1 MAEGVLFNIAQ
12 GIIERLGSRAFEE
25 MGLVSGVN
33 VELRKLKLVV
43 SQLRAVLLDAE
54 QKQANNEAVKEWLL
68 SVEDAVYEADDVLD
82 EFYTEAQWRQM
93 VPGNNK
99 VSKQVRIFF
108 SSSNQLVFGLKIG
121 HKIKHLNKRLHEIAS
136 NTTFGQLQV
145 NHEDARFVIRER
157 VTHSFVR
164 EDNIIGRDE
173 DKRAIIQLL
182 LHPIPTENTEN
193 TENVSTISIV
203 GFGGMGKTALA
214 QLVFNDEEVQ
224 KHFEPKMWTC
234 VSNSF
239 QLDILVK
246 KILKTDMFDMDQLQN
261 DLRKKIDGKRYLL
274 VLDDVWNDNREKWL
288 ALKDLLMGGARGS
301 KILITTRIDTVAKIT
316 NTTKPY
322 KLRGLNE
329 EQSWSL
335 FKKMAFQDGKEP
347 TSSTIKVTGEEIAR
361 KCKGVPLAIRT
372 IGRMLYT
379 RDPETEWSAFKN
391 NKLSTIRQEENDILP
406 TLQLSY
412 DVLPSHLK
420 HCFAYC
426 SLFPPDYE
434 IPVENLIKL
443 WVAQGFVKST
453 NPNECLED
461 VGYEYYNE
469 LVWRSF
475 FQEEQNDEF
484 GIIKSCKMHDLM
496 NELAVKVAGEG
507 STIIDRNKTDI
518 DAKLLLHVSFD
529 FNVDLWKLKVQK
541 SLLESNKLRTLLF
554 LRQER
559 WGKSFHKSFCATI
572 ASNFKS
578 LRMLS
583 LNQLKIKKL
592 PKCLRKMIHLRY
604 LDLSFNLIGRLPD
617 WIVKLQNLE
626 TLDLSGCDSL
636 VELPRDTKKL
646 INLRHLILQDCDNLA
661 WIPRG
666 LGELTHLRTLSTF
679 VLSKNNSMLRDSA
692 RLNELGKLNDLR
704 GKLKIKNLRYKKDMV
719 SELNCDGA
727 VLKEKRHLYLLT
739 LHWMQIER
747 ENSDAVEEESDVIIK
762 SMEAL
767 EPHSSLKELTLECYM
782 GARFASWFH
791 SLTNIVKLRL
801 SHCDRCQNLPPL
813 DHLPFLKSLNLSGLR
828 NLEHISA
835 EDMVKDF
842 ASDETM
848 MMSAASPSTTF
859 FPSLESLYLI
869 GCPNLKGWWRNETAS
884 TSVSSFP
891 CLSTLSICDCPNLT
905 FMPLYPNLDQLWLE
919 RSSWKVLPSSFVL
932 SKLKSLKIKGVDDI
946 EYMPEEWIGNLTLLQ
961 ELVFHHCPN
970 LTSLP
975 EGIGNLTLLQDLL
988 IKDCPNLVSL
998 PEVIGNLTLLRA
1010 LLIKDCPNLASLPEG
1025 IGNFTLLQ
1033 YLIISDCPN
1042 LVSLP
1047 EGFRSLISLR
1057 RLHISN
1063 CPKLASFPE
1072 GLRCLASLKHLHIWK
1087 CPILKQRCQKE
1098 TSEDWSKIAHIP
1110 RLFIAWD
1117 LVRVLETCSAGR
1129 VWFKVCSSQQLRELH
1144 YPKCGIFCCSV
1155 EQRSS
1160 VLISCFS
1167 IYFLFCFVLFPI
1179 PNQIGTDLECSCTC
1193 NLLIQLV
1200 KNPSNLVDVA
1210 QL

>member
-1 MAEGVLFNIAQ
+1 MAEGVLFNVAE
-12 GIIERLGSRAFEE
+12 GIIGRLGS
-25 MGLVSGVN
+25 LVFQEIALLWGVKDD
-33 VELRKLKLVV
+33 LQKLKDKVA
-43 SQLRAVLLDAE
+43 QLQAVLLDAE
-54 QKQANNEAVKEWLL
+54 QKQANYQVKVWLQ

-121 HKIKHLNKRLHEIAS
+121 HKIKDLNKRLYEIAS
-136 NTTFGQLQV
+136 NRTFGQLQV

-182 LHPIPTENTEN
+182 LHPISTENTEN
-193 TENVSTISIV
+193 AENVSTISIV

-261 DLRKKIDGKRYLL
+261 ELRKKIDGKRYLL

-316 NTTKPY
+316 NTAKPY
-322 KLRGLNE
+322 KLKGLNE

-347 TSSTIKVTGEEIAR
+347 TSSTIKVIGEEIAR

-379 RDPETEWSAFKN
+379 RDPETEWPTFNN

-434 IPVENLIKL
+434 IPIENLIKL
-443 WVAQGFVKST
+443 WVAQGFVKSS

-461 VGYEYYNE
+461 VGYEYCNE

-475 FQEEQNDEF
+475 FQEEEKDEF

-507 STIIDRNKTDI
+507 SIIIGRNKTDF

-529 FNVDLWKLKVQK
+529 FCVDLWKLKIPK
-541 SLLESNKLRTLLF
+541 SLLESNKLRTFLF
-554 LRQER
+554 LRQVW
-559 WGKSFHKSFCATI
+559 WGKSFHKSFCVTI

-578 LRMLS
+578 LRTLS
-583 LNQLKIKKL
+583 LNGLKIKKL
-592 PKCLRKMIHLRY
+592 PKCLWTMIHLRY
-604 LDLSFNLIGRLPD
+604 LDLSDNREMERLPN

-626 TLDLSGCDSL
+626 VLDLSRCDSL
-636 VELPRDTKKL
+636 VELPRDIKKL
-646 INLRHLILQDCDNLA
+646 INLRHLILKRCYKLA
-661 WIPRG
+661 WIPHG
-666 LGELTHLRTLSTF
+666 LGELTRLCTLSRF
-679 VLSKNNSMLRDSA
+679 VLSENKSMLRDCAGLS
-692 RLNELGKLNDLR
+692 ELGKLKNLR
-704 GKLKIKNLRYKKDMV
+704 GELEIENLRYKKDMV
-719 SELNCDGA
+719 SELNYDGA
-727 VLKEKRHLYLLT
+727 VLKEKRHLYSLT
-739 LHWMQIER
+739 LHWMHIER

-767 EPHSSLKELTLECYM
+767 QPHSSLKELTLKYYM
-782 GARFASWFH
+782 GVGFASWFH
-791 SLTNIVKLRL
+791 SLTNIINLKL
-801 SHCDRCQNLPPL
+801 SDCDRCQHLPPL
-813 DHLPFLKSLNLSGLR
+813 DHLPFLKSLKLFGLR

-835 EDMVKDF
+835 EDTVKDF
-842 ASDETM
+842 ASDEMMM
-848 MMSAASPSTTF
+848 MMSVASPLTTF
-859 FPSLESLYLI
+859 FASLESLYLI
-869 GCPNLKGWWRNETAS
+869 DCPNLKGWWRNETAS
-884 TSVSSFP
+884 ASASSFP
-891 CLSTLSICDCPNLT
+891 CLSTLYIRNCPNLT
-905 FMPLYPNLDQLWLE
+905 SMPLYPNLDKLWLE
-919 RSSWKVLPSSFVL
+919 GSSWKVLPSSFVL
-932 SKLKSLKIKGVDDI
+932 SKLKSLNIRGVDDI
-946 EYMPEEWIGNLTLLQ
+946 EYLPEEWIGNLTLLQ
-961 ELVFHHCPN
+961 ELEFHHCPN
-970 LTSLP
+970 LASLP
-975 EGIGNLTLLQDLL
+975 EGIGNLTLLQDL
-988 IKDCPNLVSL
+988 I
-998 PEVIGNLTLLRA
+998 
-1010 LLIKDCPNLASLPEG
+1010 IKDCPNLASLPEG
-1025 IGNFTLLQ
+1025 F
-1033 YLIISDCPN
+1033 
-1042 LVSLP
+1042 
-1047 EGFRSLISLR
+1047 
-1057 RLHISN
+1057 
-1063 CPKLASFPE
+1063 
-1072 GLRCLASLKHLHIWK
+1072 RCLASLKSLIIDS
-1087 CPILKQRCQKE
+1087 CPILEQRCQKE
-1098 TSEDWSKIAHIP
+1098 TGEDWSKIAHIP
-1110 RLFIAWD
+1110 EFIIDSLFIFFMIMNIKSWVYEDGVSTKKAYG
-1117 LVRVLETCSAGR
+1117 LIVIVQQQATKNVRREEETDGVKKANSHHSNGPCRSTGKLQECRKSVVRSVLKSCGA
-1129 VWFKVCSSQQLRELH
+1129 FQQLRELH
-1144 YPKCGIFCCSV
+1144 YPKCGILCCSV

-1160 VLISCFS
+1160 VLNSCF
-1167 IYFLFCFVLFPI
+1167 
-1179 PNQIGTDLECSCTC
+1179 
-1193 NLLIQLV
+1193 
-1200 KNPSNLVDVA
+1200 
-1210 QL
+1210 